1 MADCAAFT
9 KPLGGIMKKTYE
21 KPTFEKSARLQA
33 VAAGCV
39 GSNCK

>member
-1 MADCAAFT
+1 MADCAVFT
-9 KPLGGIMKKTYE
+9 TPLGGIMKKTYA
-21 KPTFEKSARLQA
+21 KPTFNKSVLLQA